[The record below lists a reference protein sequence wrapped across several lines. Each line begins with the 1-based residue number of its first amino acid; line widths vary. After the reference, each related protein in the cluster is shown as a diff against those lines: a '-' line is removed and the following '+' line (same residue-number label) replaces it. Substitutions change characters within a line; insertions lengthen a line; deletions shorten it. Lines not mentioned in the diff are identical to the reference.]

1 MRDDG
6 SAKEAMMRGGPDAV
20 KRPSSAWRWI
30 HRAAHSMAKPAVLLL
45 RAYETE
51 YAIYGTVLVSALI
64 AVGWKYHTNLEVFLF
79 TLGTIGVFWLA
90 HIYSGVVAGT
100 LSKEHRGKAIWIAVL
115 ASARHSVGMVL
126 AMLVPAVFLLL
137 ATVGVLDEYVAYYL
151 ALWVGV
157 VILAVL
163 GYANAARRGS
173 HWSLRLLNAAATSVL
188 GLGIIWLSAL
198 VH

>member
-1 MRDDG
+1 
-6 SAKEAMMRGGPDAV
+6 
-20 KRPSSAWRWI
+20 
-30 HRAAHSMAKPAVLLL
+30 LLQ
-45 RAYETE
+45 AYQTE

-64 AVGWKYHTNLEVFLF
+64 AIGWEYNTDLEVFWF
-79 TLGTIGVFWLA
+79 TLGTVGVFWLA
-90 HIYSGVVAGT
+90 HIYSGVVASN
-100 LSKEHRGKAIWIAVL
+100 LAPEHRGRAIGRAVL

-137 ATVGVLDEYVAYYL
+137 AAAGMLDEYVAYYI

-157 VILAVL
+157 AMLALL
-163 GYANAARRGS
+163 GYANGARRGG
-173 HWSLRLLNAAATSVL
+173 HWSLRVFSAAATSVL